1 MRWARA
7 CLLTPLPIAGEGG
20 YPTMPTLR
28 HERAPLLSVAFL
40 AFFLPACS
48 APPVASAGPDPC
60 REGAAPFNPSTP
72 EGPRQVVAP
81 DSAEATHSTN
91 SQPRASEVGGG
102 DRGSEADPGPWQARH
117 GGSCCQRGDFWA
129 TLR

>member
-48 APPVASAGPDPC
+48 APPVASAVHDPL
-60 REGAAPFNPSTP
+60 REGVAPFNPFTH
-72 EGPRQVVAP
+72 EGPRQVLAP
-81 DSAEATHSTN
+81 DSGEATYFAN
-91 SQPRASEVGGG
+91 SQLRESEVGGG
-102 DRGSEADPGPWQARH
+102 DRGSEAAG
-117 GGSCCQRGDFWA
+117 
-129 TLR
+129 